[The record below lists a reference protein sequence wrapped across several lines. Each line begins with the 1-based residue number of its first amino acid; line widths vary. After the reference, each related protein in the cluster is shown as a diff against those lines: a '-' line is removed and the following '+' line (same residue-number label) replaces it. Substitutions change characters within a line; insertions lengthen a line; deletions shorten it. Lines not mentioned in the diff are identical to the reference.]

1 MAHSIK
7 RLWCGAIVG
16 VTLACNTIPASAVPS
31 FARQTGLDCFTC
43 HVSWPELTPTGRQ
56 FKLNGYTLGRRL
68 TLPVA
73 GMLQVAYSAT
83 KKTGDDFRQNF
94 PLDHDVVLQQVSLFY
109 NGKLSDHVGIFSQA
123 TFDGVEHHASIDNV
137 DLRYANHLGIMGHDL
152 LYGFTLHNNPQVQ
165 DVYNTVST
173 WGFPYSSSPTAN
185 VPAAAPLI
193 ENLGQQVA
201 GGGAYVMW
209 RNTLYAE
216 FTAYRTSNHLFSP
229 LRLGIDRDSAA
240 SLDGYN
246 PYWRL
251 ALQHEWEG
259 GKQSAMI
266 GTYGLIAHVF
276 PNNRLLTGPT
286 DHFRDIGVD
295 AQYQYITERHR
306 ISAQLNYTH
315 ERQSWNPDAPAS
327 HRGDTLDSFR
337 AKATYYYDKKYG
349 INLGRFNIHGTADS
363 GLYTTGEAVTGSG
376 NGSPNSSGTILE
388 FNYLP
393 RRDIRLM
400 LQFTHYDK
408 FNGAKR
414 NYDGFGRNASDNDTV
429 YLLGWFMF

>member
-1 MAHSIK
+1 MTLSIK
-7 RLWCGAIVG
+7 FPWRPVIAGAA
-16 VTLACNTIPASAVPS
+16 LACGVFPANAVPS

-68 TLPVA
+68 TVPVA
-73 GMLQVAYSAT
+73 GMLQVAYSNT
-83 KKTGDDFRQNF
+83 NKGGESFRQNF
-94 PLDHDVVLQQVSLFY
+94 PLDRDVVLQQVSLFY

-123 TFDGVEHHASIDNV
+123 TYDGVAHHASIDNV
-137 DLRYANHLGIMGHDL
+137 DLRYANHLGIGANDL

-165 DVYNTVST
+165 DVYNTIST
-173 WGFPYSSSPTAN
+173 WGYPYASSPTAN

-193 ENLGQQVA
+193 ENLAQQVA
-201 GGGAYVMW
+201 GGGAYALW
-209 RNTLYAE
+209 RNTLYGE
-216 FTAYRTSNHLFSP
+216 FTTYRTSNHLFSP
-229 LRLGIDRDSAA
+229 LRLGVERDSAA
-240 SLDGYN
+240 SLGGYN

-266 GTYGLIAHVF
+266 GTYGLIADVF

-286 DHFRDIGVD
+286 DHFHDMGID
-295 AQYQYITERHR
+295 AQYQYITDRHR
-306 ISAQLNYTH
+306 ISGQLNYTR
-315 ERQSWNPDAPAS
+315 ERQRWNPDAPAS
-327 HRGDTLDSFR
+327 NRTDKLDSFR
-337 AKATYYYDKKYG
+337 AKATYYYDKKFG
-349 INLGRFNIHGTADS
+349 INLARFNIHGTADS
-363 GLYTTGEAVTGSG
+363 GLYNTGDAVTGSG
-376 NGSPNSSGTILE
+376 NGSPNSSGNILE

-400 LQFTHYDK
+400 LQFTHYNK
-408 FNGAKR
+408 FNGAKV
-414 NYDGFGRNASDNDTV
+414 NYDGFGRKASDNDTV